1 MGVVVSSQGGVRRVG
16 ERLVVGLTRAGVS
29 VRGAREL
36 SVERSSGGDPLR
48 VLVFPVSVDGVE
60 YLVTNRPD
68 ARWVKRL
75 RAAGSGEL
83 RVGRRRSHFRA
94 TEVAAADA
102 TRFLQQYQRQVPS
115 LLAREPATGA
125 RAVVFRI
132 DAEPS

>member
-1 MGVVVSSQGGVRRVG
+1 MGVVVSGQGGVRRVG

-48 VLVFPVSVDGVE
+48 VLVFPVSVDGAE

-83 RVGRRRSHFRA
+83 RVGRRRSRFRA
-94 TEVAAADA
+94 TEVTTADT
-102 TRFLQQYQRQVPS
+102 TRFLQQYQRQVPA

-132 DAEPS
+132 DGEPS

>member
-1 MGVVVSSQGGVRRVG
+1 MGVVVSGQGGVGRVG
-16 ERLVVGLTRAGVS
+16 QRLVVGLTRAGVS

-36 SVERSSGGDPLR
+36 LVERSSGGDPLR
-48 VLVFPVSVDGVE
+48 ALVFPVSVDGVE

-83 RVGRRRSHFRA
+83 RVGRRRSRFRA
-94 TEVAAADA
+94 TEVATADT

-115 LLAREPATGA
+115 LLAREPATSA

-132 DAEPS
+132 DGEPS